1 MKKVLLFALVPL
13 LALGGWFFLRTPKLN
28 GHKEGGVPA
37 RFLATAEKRDI
48 EASIDL
54 TGDVAPD
61 SQLDVRAEVGG
72 KVKKL
77 CVEPG
82 DQVKAGDLLAEIDDR
97 DLQTERKSA
106 LTEIEGAK
114 LGVDR
119 TERNY
124 RRSKEL
130 FDSRLVSREV
140 YDNVLS
146 EYDVAKNVL
155 EKAMARLQTV
165 EDKLFKTRLFAPS
178 GGTVLDVSVIEG
190 QVVTGAGSVNAGT
203 SIMKIA
209 DMSKMLV
216 NSMVN
221 QVDVM
226 QVEEGKNVSISSDS
240 IPGVKIE
247 ARISFVA
254 PVASIRNGVKG
265 FAIKAVI
272 TKTDPRIRPGMT
284 VTLTIPAAS
293 ARDVV
298 IVPISAVFKDRGE
311 SRVVYVRK
319 GEATEKRD
327 VKVGVSNYDHA
338 EIQSGVEAGEQVL
351 IVDPDTIGRKS

>member
-1 MKKVLLFALVPL
+1 MKKVILFIS
-13 LALGGWFFLRTPKLN
+13 LAIATGAGWYFFGPSHGRKS
-28 GHKEGGVPA
+28 GEEVMGK
-37 RFLATAEKRDI
+37 RFLAKAEKRDI
-48 EASIDL
+48 EASIDV

-72 KVKKL
+72 KIKRL

-82 DQVKAGDLLAEIDDR
+82 NDVKAGDMLVEIDDR

-106 LTEIEGAK
+106 LTQIEGAR
-114 LGVDR
+114 LSVDK

-124 RRSKEL
+124 KRSKDL
-130 FDSRLVSREV
+130 FESKLVSREV
-140 YDNVLS
+140 YDNVKADFDL
-146 EYDVAKNVL
+146 ARNVFD
-155 EKAMARLQTV
+155 KAQSSLQIV
-165 EDKLFKTRLFAPS
+165 EDKLYKTQIFAPS

-216 NSMVN
+216 NSVVN

-226 QVEEGKNVSISSDS
+226 NVQVGKNVAITSDS

-254 PVASIRNGVKG
+254 PVATLRNSVKG
-265 FAIKAVI
+265 FAIKSII

-284 VTLTIPAAS
+284 VTLTIPSAS

-298 IVPISAVFKDRGE
+298 SVPISAVFKDKGD
-311 SRVVYVRK
+311 SRVVYVRR
-319 GEATEKRD
+319 GGATERRD
-327 VKVGVSNYDHA
+327 VKVGVSNYDYA
-338 EIQSGVEAGEQVL
+338 EIKSGVQAGEEVM
-351 IVDPDTIGRKS
+351 IVDPTTLSNKT